1 MKSARL
7 VLAASLLVVGLLTA
21 LVVSK
26 VTVLTDMSFFL
37 PTDPS
42 PEVAALSNGMVQSG
56 SIVMIKISGPDE
68 RLVATASQTVTE
80 ALRGQEAFA
89 VIRNG
94 RPELSNALRDY
105 FLDHRYILGPPLDP
119 SGFETAALR
128 MAFRDGI
135 ANLGTLQGWL
145 FRDLFPRD
153 PQGRLQQ
160 LARGVHFG
168 DGPPRRNGV
177 WMTAAGNAL
186 ILARLR
192 ASAGDLDA
200 QADSL
205 NSITAAF
212 QPFAEQGISWQASG
226 PGLFALHAS
235 ERIRSEMQ
243 ILTTIAGLLVVVILI
258 MVFRSSLM
266 LVLVGLPV
274 GLGIL
279 SGVIVTQALF
289 GNVHG
294 VALTFGGVLAGVAA
308 DYPIH
313 LAGFRRD
320 NETPA
325 MTARRLSSPLMI
337 GAGTT
342 IAGLA
347 ALSQS
352 SFPGLAQ
359 IGTLATTAMLT
370 AALVS
375 RWLLPYITPGITIRM
390 RGDAGLW
397 QMLSGRPRLRLG
409 MRWAAVVLVV
419 GSIAAAFASPGPLW
433 ETDLSRLSV
442 ADAQSR
448 ALDRELRENLKLPD
462 ASRLLLVEA
471 NDAQSVLERQTA
483 LFPQLDR
490 AIAEGR
496 LGGYHAAAQLL
507 PPVSIQLARRAAL
520 PPSDVLRQ
528 RITEAARGLPVSA
541 DTFGPFIADV
551 ARQRGGAPLTPDDI
565 VAGPAAAFFEAP
577 WRVGD
582 HWVGNVMLLAP
593 AGLLAADL
601 SGANLVDL
609 RQVTMS
615 LVTDYR
621 NEALLW
627 LGFGALLAIAVLGI
641 GLGKPRRVLRAVIPP
656 GFAVIMTAALL
667 IASGAPL
674 NLFHILALL
683 LVASIGVDYA
693 LFFQGYSAGNDNGSQ
708 ALQSVTLCCV
718 TTVSVFAVLSFSS
731 LPILS
736 AIGMTVAMG
745 SVISYLL
752 TVCFAEE

>member
-1 MKSARL
+1 MKSAHFT
-7 VLAASLLVVGLLTA
+7 LAASLLVAGLLTA
-21 LVVSK
+21 LVASK

-42 PEVAALSNGMVQSG
+42 PEVDALTKGMVQTG
-56 SIVMIKISGPDE
+56 SIVMIKVSGPDE
-68 RLVATASQTVTE
+68 RLVAKASQAVTDD
-80 ALRGQEAFA
+80 LRGHEAFA
-89 VIRNG
+89 AIQNG
-94 RPELSNALRDY
+94 RPELSKTLRDY
-105 FLDHRYILGPPLDP
+105 FLDHRYFLGPPPDP
-119 SGFETAALR
+119 SEFETAALR
-128 MAFRDGI
+128 RALRDGI
-135 ANLGTLQGWL
+135 ANLSTLQGWL
-145 FRDLFPRD
+145 FRDVFPRD

-160 LARGVHFG
+160 LVSGALLG
-168 DGPPRRNGV
+168 DGPPRQNGV
-177 WMTAAGNAL
+177 WMTPAGNAL
-186 ILARLR
+186 ILARLH

-200 QADSL
+200 QAVSL
-205 NSITAAF
+205 DRITFAF
-212 QPFAEQGISWQASG
+212 QPFIDKGISWQASG

-243 ILTTIAGLLVVVILI
+243 ILTALAGLVVAVILI
-258 MVFRSSLM
+258 LVFRSSLI

-279 SGVIVTQALF
+279 FGVIVTQALF

-320 NETPA
+320 NETPQ
-325 MTARRLSSPLMI
+325 MTAGRLSAPLMI

-347 ALSQS
+347 MLSQS

-375 RWLLPYITPGITIRM
+375 RWLLPYVTPDTAMRM
-390 RGDAGLW
+390 RGDARLW
-397 QMLSGRPRLRLG
+397 RMLSDHPTICLC
-409 MRWAAVVLVV
+409 MRWAAFVLVV

-433 ETDLSRLSV
+433 ETDLSRLSI
-442 ADAQSR
+442 ADAQSK
-448 ALDRELRENLKLPD
+448 ALDRELREDLKLPD
-462 ASRLLLVEA
+462 VSRMLLVEG
-471 NDAQSVLERQTA
+471 NNAQSVLQRQIA

-490 AIAEGR
+490 AVAEGR

-507 PPVSIQLARRAAL
+507 PPVSIQLARLGAL
-520 PPSDVLRQ
+520 PPPDILRQ
-528 RITEAARGLPVSA
+528 RVTAAARGLPVSA
-541 DTFGPFIADV
+541 NTFEPFIADV
-551 ARQRGGAPLTPDDI
+551 TRQRGGTPLTPDDAA
-565 VAGPAAAFFEAP
+565 AGPAAAFFEAP
-577 WRVGD
+577 WRAGD
-582 HWVGNVMLLAP
+582 HWAGRVMLLP
-593 AGLLAADL
+593 PVGLLAADI
-601 SGANLVDL
+601 SGENLVDL
-609 RQVTMS
+609 RQVTVS

-627 LGFGALLAIAVLGI
+627 LGFGALLALVILGI

-656 GFAVIMTAALL
+656 TFSVVVTAALL
-667 IASGAPL
+667 IASGTPL

-693 LFFQGYSAGNDNGSQ
+693 LFFPGFSAGKDNGPRG
-708 ALQSVTLCCV
+708 LRSVTLCCV
-718 TTVSVFAVLSFSS
+718 TTVSVFAILSFSS
-731 LPILS
+731 LPILN
-736 AIGMTVAMG
+736 AIGMTVAVG

-752 TVCFAEE
+752 TVCFAED